1 MSEIAENCCHAGSNE
16 SVARLL
22 QAAEVACL
30 ASGKKLTPLRKNTLA
45 ALAASRAPLGAYDL
59 LHRLNENTATPL
71 APAAVYRALNFWEKL
86 GFAHRIASDKTWMVC
101 TGEAHGDSGT
111 INSESGGEISEGF
124 LICRECGHAH
134 EFSDISLQN
143 RVPEIAAGHR
153 FAFLSARIQIEGL
166 CPSCAA
172 TK

>member
-1 MSEIAENCCHAGSNE
+1 APADRHGSVGRHRQVAE
-16 SVARLL
+16 
-22 QAAEVACL
+22 AAVP
-30 ASGKKLTPLRKNTLA
+30 ASGTQLPPHRKKALA
-45 ALAASRAPLGAYDL
+45 APAASRAPLGAYDL